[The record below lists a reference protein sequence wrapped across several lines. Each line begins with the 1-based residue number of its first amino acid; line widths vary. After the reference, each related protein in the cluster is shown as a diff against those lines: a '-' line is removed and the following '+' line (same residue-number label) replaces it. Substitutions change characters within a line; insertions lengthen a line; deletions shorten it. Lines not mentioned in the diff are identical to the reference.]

1 MVNSNFSFVKAGR
14 FKLELKWSGAKIRS
28 GSTAGLDM
36 LILNRPA
43 APIDLV
49 SLPFTLN
56 HFKAINEDCNNEISW
71 STASEE
77 NLSKFEVTRS
87 IDGKNFTTIGN
98 VNAIGNSN

>member
-1 MVNSNFSFVKAGR
+1 VVNSNFSFVKAGR